1 MKFIPLLI
9 RVSFSITDHLKSM
22 VKEWNTVNPV
32 IEVVPDPE
40 VEDEENKETEYYSYI
55 IDQDKLI

>member
-1 MKFIPLLI
+1 MLI
-9 RVSFSITDHLKSM
+9 RVSFSITDHLKNM

-40 VEDEENKETEYYSYI
+40 EAVEENKEAEYYSYI
-55 IDQDKLI
+55 IDQDSLL

>member
-1 MKFIPLLI
+1 MSEENKKETE
-9 RVSFSITDHLKSM
+9 VVNWDHLKNM

-40 VEDEENKETEYYSYI
+40 EVVEEDETSGI
-55 IDQDKLI
+55 

>member
-1 MKFIPLLI
+1 MSEENKKETE
-9 RVSFSITDHLKSM
+9 VVNWDHLKNM

-40 VEDEENKETEYYSYI
+40 EVVEENKESEYYSYI
-55 IDQDKLI
+55 IDQDSLL

>member
-1 MKFIPLLI
+1 MSEENKKETE
-9 RVSFSITDHLKSM
+9 VVNWDHLKNM

-40 VEDEENKETEYYSYI
+40 EVVDENKESEYYSYI
-55 IDQDKLI
+55 IDQDSLL

>member
-1 MKFIPLLI
+1 MSEENKKETE
-9 RVSFSITDHLKSM
+9 VANWDHLKNM

-40 VEDEENKETEYYSYI
+40 EVVEENKEAEYYSYI
-55 IDQDKLI
+55 IDQDSLI

>member
-1 MKFIPLLI
+1 MSEENKKETE
-9 RVSFSITDHLKSM
+9 VANWDHLKSM

>member
-1 MKFIPLLI
+1 
-9 RVSFSITDHLKSM
+9 M

>member
-1 MKFIPLLI
+1 MSEENKKETE
-9 RVSFSITDHLKSM
+9 VVNWDHLKNM

-40 VEDEENKETEYYSYI
+40 EVVEDNKESEYYSYI
-55 IDQDKLI
+55 IDQDSLL

>member
-1 MKFIPLLI
+1 MSEENKKETE
-9 RVSFSITDHLKSM
+9 VVNWDYLKNM

-40 VEDEENKETEYYSYI
+40 EVVDENKESEYYSYI
-55 IDQDKLI
+55 IDQDSLL